1 MIVMDYEKLTRIRD
15 IYSEYLSIL
24 EIAGKTEKRYQTE
37 LMSPDENEYHNPF
50 RVSYNFEKVIAEVR
64 DDVVRTVKRLFNEA
78 YPNVDLEKVDF
89 KNLFSKDGYGRR
101 DGLKIDWHG
110 FRLRLLWLEGKA
122 DELAMNVLDETA
134 LRTIPN
140 FYHRTELKPEELL
153 RGKTVQLDGHFYSY
167 DRIDEWRVGK
177 MKKWLSVVL
186 EGVRASQTLGTNAV
200 EIKVYKNGRTDVK
213 LRNEEEARRVANALA
228 SLWGVNNK
236 KT

>member
-1 MIVMDYEKLTRIRD
+1 MNYEKLTLIRD
-15 IYSEYLSIL
+15 IYSEYLTIL
-24 EIAGKTEKRYQTE
+24 ETAAKTEKRYKTE
-37 LMSPDENEYHNPF
+37 LMKPDEDEYRNPF

-64 DDVVRTVKRLFNEA
+64 DDVIREVKRIFNET
-78 YPNVDLEKVDF
+78 YPNVDMEKINF

-101 DGLKIDWHG
+101 DGLNIDWHG
-110 FRLRLLWLEGKA
+110 LKLRLLWLEGKA
-122 DELAMNVLDETA
+122 DEFAMNVLDETA

-167 DRIDEWRVGK
+167 DRVDEWRVGK

-186 EGVRASQTLGTNAV
+186 EGLRASQTTGTNAV

-213 LRNEEEARRVANALA
+213 LNTEADARKIANALA
-228 SLWGVNNK
+228 ELWGENNK